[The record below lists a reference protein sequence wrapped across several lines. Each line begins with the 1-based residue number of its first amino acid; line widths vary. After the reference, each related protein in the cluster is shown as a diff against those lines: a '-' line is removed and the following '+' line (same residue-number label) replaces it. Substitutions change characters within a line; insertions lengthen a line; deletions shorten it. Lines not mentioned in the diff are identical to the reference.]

1 MNFLKLTIIDT
12 PSPRDADA
20 SKKFA
25 HLKHLKKIVITILQI
40 IGH

>member
-20 SKKFA
+20 SKNTSNVCDF
-25 HLKHLKKIVITILQI
+25 
-40 IGH
+40 